1 MLQYSATLRG
11 GAVVARRAHNPKV
24 EGSNPSPATSW
35 GRSPGQRGFAPSA
48 TCVWRRSSVV
58 EQAAHNRRVTGSN
71 PVAAI
76 ASPTQTQGVGDF
88 VSQAKEIRP

>member
-1 MLQYSATLRG
+1 MLHCTLMLRG

-24 EGSNPSPATSW
+24 EGSNPSPATCL
-35 GRSPGQRGFAPSA
+35 GRSPGQRGFALSV
-48 TCVWRRSSVV
+48 TDVRRRSSVV

-76 ASPTQTQGVGDF
+76 GSPTLWVGDF
-88 VSQAKEIRP
+88 VYKSKEFRP